1 MLSAFFNRF
10 YREILI
16 TVNIFAIYTWTWPF
30 TVADPKWWQIVLFIL
45 SMIIEF
51 FSLMF
56 VFETIDETD
65 STWRQKW
72 KNFCKFDKRNCKTC
86 EFGEYCKYSN
96 CQHKIF
102 RNSKYYLLKILGH

>member
-1 MLSAFFNRF
+1 MLSVFFNRF

-16 TVNIFAIYTWTWPF
+16 IINIVFAYFWTFPF
-30 TVADPKWWQIVLFIL
+30 TVANPKWWQVVLFIL
-45 SMIIEF
+45 TMIIEF

-56 VFETIDETD
+56 VIDNIGETD

-72 KNFCKFDKRNCKTC
+72 KNFCRFDKRYCKNCEHGK
-86 EFGEYCKYSN
+86 YCKYSN
-96 CQHKIF
+96 CQHKSL